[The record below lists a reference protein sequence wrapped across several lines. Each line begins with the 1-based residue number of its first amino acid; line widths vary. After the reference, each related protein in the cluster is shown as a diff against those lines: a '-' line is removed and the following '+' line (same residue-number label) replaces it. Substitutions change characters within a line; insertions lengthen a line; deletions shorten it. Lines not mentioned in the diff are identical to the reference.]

1 MSEFTIEYKGN
12 KKKISIESF
21 SYEFEDF
28 KKVFAKEFG
37 VDENKNYEFYYIDKD
52 DDKCY
57 LTKDSA
63 ISDFSDAQNFT
74 ILVTLNEEEDDDNH
88 SNGKSSNI
96 QSSFMSAL
104 KGGINYSN
112 SLVESRDEAIMNS
125 SVYES
130 NIPKN
135 NNNISNKEMEEIKD
149 LQKRYKELKE
159 EIEQIK
165 KNLEQKKEKLKKN
178 EKKIKEGSKET
189 EKDLESMKE
198 KIEEDFKKE
207 NEQLEKEK
215 KKEIAKL
222 RIKQKK
228 IQKELDELNGK
239 IAENEKKENEL
250 LQKNEKL
257 SKINE
262 ELEKKIENY
271 KNQNEKQMSGVCE
284 IVVNKRESN
293 KKSYILIEES
303 ARDELN
309 KANED
314 KEERDLK
321 YNEQQSLLCQN
332 IEEKAK
338 KKKKNNKLYA
348 EKYIKSINDLENQN
362 KNSCIEQSKKNLK
375 KMNNGAINKKR
386 NKELFEI
393 NNENN
398 KLKEKMKEIE
408 NQLEKQQ
415 KENED
420 KKNKKK
426 EELEKKLKEKYE
438 KELKKKS
445 KKLTESYNKQ
455 IKENQDQMEN

>member
-1 MSEFTIEYKGN
+1 
-12 KKKISIESF
+12 
-21 SYEFEDF
+21 
-28 KKVFAKEFG
+28 
-37 VDENKNYEFYYIDKD
+37 
-52 DDKCY
+52 
-57 LTKDSA
+57 
-63 ISDFSDAQNFT
+63 
-74 ILVTLNEEEDDDNH
+74 
-88 SNGKSSNI
+88 
-96 QSSFMSAL
+96 MSAL

-178 EKKIKEGSKET
+178 EKKIKEGSEET

-250 LQKNEKL
+250 LQEKEKI

-303 ARDELN
+303 SRDELN

-362 KNSCIEQSKKNLK
+362 KNSCIEQSKK
-375 KMNNGAINKKR
+375 I
-386 NKELFEI
+386 
-393 NNENN
+393 
-398 KLKEKMKEIE
+398 
-408 NQLEKQQ
+408 
-415 KENED
+415 
-420 KKNKKK
+420 
-426 EELEKKLKEKYE
+426 
-438 KELKKKS
+438 
-445 KKLTESYNKQ
+445 
-455 IKENQDQMEN
+455 